1 MNKPLKSDTPKAE
14 MKINV
19 QGYKVTLCFAERPN
33 LEAAAFVKQSL
44 LSSYAMLQNRSG
56 CKAHFSPKTDE
67 FPGNS
72 GRCVR

>member
-33 LEAAAFVKQSL
+33 LEAATFVKQSL
-44 LSSYAMLQNRSG
+44 LSSYAMLQ
-56 CKAHFSPKTDE
+56 K
-67 FPGNS
+67 
-72 GRCVR
+72 

>member
-33 LEAAAFVKQSL
+33 LEAAAFVKQSFK
-44 LSSYAMLQNRSG
+44 NRSG
-56 CKAHFSPKTDE
+56 YKAHFSPKTDE

>member
-1 MNKPLKSDTPKAE
+1 MMIRIRRTSPCKEKPA

-44 LSSYAMLQNRSG
+44 LSSYAMLQ
-56 CKAHFSPKTDE
+56 K
-67 FPGNS
+67 
-72 GRCVR
+72 

>member
-44 LSSYAMLQNRSG
+44 LRSYAMLQ
-56 CKAHFSPKTDE
+56 K
-67 FPGNS
+67 
-72 GRCVR
+72 

>member
-33 LEAAAFVKQSL
+33 PIENIARFLLEQ
-44 LSSYAMLQNRSG
+44 
-56 CKAHFSPKTDE
+56 
-67 FPGNS
+67 
-72 GRCVR
+72 